1 MRHAICLSLL
11 AMAALLNA
19 APVSPVAAAQ
29 PPAAASVLKSV
40 PEEYIAGA
48 VVRPS
53 RILESRVVATI
64 VKSLDEEERLAE
76 AMKNAEQSMGI
87 DPREIEEMTVL
98 LDRKTI
104 FSLAGL
110 PVSDAPDAFD
120 ATGLKNQ
127 LKQVGLAMHN
137 IHDVYN
143 HFPDHDGVDTPDKGN
158 LSWRVHLLPFL
169 DHARLYNKFH
179 KDEPWDS
186 EHNKTLIDQMPEIF
200 QTPGVKDKT
209 KTSLHGIVGDNTIM
223 TGKGATGLRDILDGS
238 SNTIMFAVAGP
249 DKAEIWTKPGGVE
262 LKDGGPPATLGKIGK
277 EFFMARCDGSVTALS
292 SDMKA
297 DIFQALVTRN
307 GGEVIPNNLDQPTTP
322 KRLPTWI
329 VRSRKPINQT
339 DVLESLKP
347 MGTPEAGKVGTT
359 ATHTLGEYTVAFPDE
374 RTLVAAPA
382 DLLPKILAN
391 AGASEFATR
400 LRKQTAENDL
410 AAAVNF
416 KDLKVI
422 KDKLGGR
429 VPMAGLVQAV
439 ESLQLTFDVGGTS
452 KQLNTITADLSNEQS
467 AAQLSALLQGLVQM
481 QKAQM
486 LGMANAPNSPIP
498 GTWATIVAKLY
509 DRVEVKPEGKQ
520 VHYSMSKPED
530 MDAFLEEL
538 KPSLV
543 AMQKPIK
550 EARAAARRAQRRNNL
565 KQMGLAFHN
574 YHDVYRTFPRYNG
587 DANPKA
593 DDAKRGLSWRVH
605 LLPFVD
611 GAQLYEKFH
620 LDEPW
625 DSEHNKTLIEEMPDV
640 FKTEGVAKPG
650 HTAMHVFIGEDTAFG
665 DGTKAPGIR
674 DYTDGTSNTFLA
686 VEAGPDTAEIWT
698 KPGGLKFT
706 GKDSIELLG
715 KIGDSFLVLMCDG
728 AVRNVSK
735 DIEADQL
742 NNLIQHNDGNVV
754 GDF

>member
-19 APVSPVAAAQ
+19 APVSPFAAAQ
-29 PPAAASVLKSV
+29 PPAADSVLKSV

-48 VVRPS
+48 VVRPA
-53 RILESRVVATI
+53 RILESKVVATV
-64 VKSLDEEERLAE
+64 VKSLDEEARLAD
-76 AMKNAEQSMGI
+76 AMKNAELSMGI
-87 DPREIEEMTVL
+87 DPREIEEMAVL

-127 LKQVGLAMHN
+127 LKLVGLAMHN

-169 DHARLYNKFH
+169 DHAALYNQFH
-179 KDEPWDS
+179 MDEPWDS
-186 EHNKTLIDQMPEIF
+186 EHNKTLVDQMPEVF
-200 QTPGVKDKT
+200 RCPGVKDKT
-209 KTSLHGIVGDNTIM
+209 KTSLHGIIGEATVM
-223 TGKGATGLRDILDGS
+223 SGKRPTKFRDILDGM

-262 LKDGGPPATLGKIGK
+262 LKDGGPRETLGKIGK
-277 EFFMARCDGSVTALS
+277 EFFMARCDGSVAALS

-297 DIFQALVTRN
+297 DVFQALVTRN
-307 GGEVIPNNLDQPTTP
+307 GREVIPNDLDQPITP

-329 VRSRKPINQT
+329 VRSRKPINQKS
-339 DVLESLKP
+339 VLESLKP
-347 MGTPEAGKVGTT
+347 MGTPKAGKVGTT
-359 ATHTLGEYTVAFPDE
+359 ATHTLGEYTVAFPDD
-374 RTLVAAPA
+374 RTLVAAPV

-391 AGASEFATR
+391 AGVSEFAMR
-400 LRKQTAENDL
+400 LRKHSANNDL
-410 AAAVNF
+410 TAAIDVTE
-416 KDLKVI
+416 LKPI
-422 KDKLGGR
+422 KDYLSLN
-429 VPMAGLVQAV
+429 VPMAGLVQGM

-452 KQLNTITADLSNEQS
+452 EHLNTITADLSNEQS

-481 QKAQM
+481 QKAQIM
-486 LGMANAPNSPIP
+486 GMANAPNSPISP
-498 GTWATIVAKLY
+498 DAVSVLAKLY
-509 DRVEVKPEGKQ
+509 DRVEVKPDGKQ
-520 VHYSMSKPED
+520 VRYSMSKPDD

-538 KPSLV
+538 KPTLV

-550 EARAAARRAQRRNNL
+550 EARAAQRMNNL
-565 KQMGLAFHN
+565 RQIGLAFHN
-574 YHDVYRTFPRYNG
+574 YHDVYTAFPRYDGSGVNVPG
-587 DANPKA
+587 HVR
-593 DDAKRGLSWRVH
+593 RGLSWRVH
-605 LLPFVD
+605 LLPFVE
-611 GAQLYEKFH
+611 GANLYERFH

-640 FKTEGVAKPG
+640 FKTEGVEKPG

-665 DGTKAPGIR
+665 DGTKAPRIR
-674 DYTDGTSNTFLA
+674 DYRDGTSNTFLA

-706 GKDSIELLG
+706 GKDSIKLLG